1 MKRILLSFFIAGAIF
16 VSTASRLRA
25 QNADVQVIHNCADTN
40 AQLVDI
46 YVNGALTLDDF
57 AFRTATN
64 FISLPA
70 ALPYQVGIAPSTSTS
85 VADVIANFN
94 LTLQSGHR
102 YVVMATGVLD
112 TVSYAANPDG
122 RSIAFDLVVQDN
134 ISPASADTNN
144 VDIIV
149 MHGSTDAP
157 TVDVVP
163 VGTSTPA
170 VDNAAFRD
178 FSAYLNLPATSLS
191 LNLTPGND
199 NSNILASYIA
209 DLTGLGGGSAVVFA
223 SGFLDP
229 STNQNGAAFG
239 LFAALPSGAVI
250 QLPEN
255 TNALLQVIHNAADPA
270 ADTVDIYA
278 DGSLLLDDFVFRQ
291 ATPYIEVPAGAPLNI
306 AVAPGTST
314 SVADTIT
321 SFTVTLQPG
330 QTYVAVANG
339 VLDTTAFSVN
349 PSSQSIAFNLW
360 LRSGMTTAS
369 ASSGTVDLT
378 ALHGAT
384 DALTVDVLLQ
394 SVATP
399 LIDGLTYGEFSST
412 LTVGA
417 NAYVLN
423 VTPSSF
429 NNVILASYDADL
441 TAAGGASAVLF
452 ASGFLNPA
460 ANNGGSA
467 FGLFAAF
474 ADGSVIELPAHNS
487 ARVQV
492 IHNAADVIAD
502 SVDVY
507 AGAVLLIPGFAYR
520 TATPFVEVPA
530 GQPIQIGIALANSTS
545 AADTIAGL
553 GTTLNL
559 TPGQTYIIL
568 ANGVTDPAQYAAN
581 PDGRSTAFQFIVKEN
596 VREQAAVAG
605 EVDFFIVHGCTDA
618 PTVDVLANNTIT
630 LADNA
635 AYTDATGYLNVPA
648 ASYTI
653 GITPAAGTPVLL
665 EYTADLTTLG
675 GQSAVV
681 FASGFLTPSAN
692 QNGSAFGLY
701 AALTD
706 GTVIPFQQLING
718 VSDATVETFSAVYP
732 NPASGELR
740 VVAMSDFTGKT
751 TCTVSDAFGRI
762 VSMNPIELRGR
773 NGRIDVS
780 GLPNGVYHLTLTAE
794 DRQVRASFV
803 IAR

>member
-1 MKRILLSFFIAGAIF
+1 MKRILLNFLIAGGFFALNS
-16 VSTASRLRA
+16 VQLRA

-40 AQLVDI
+40 AQLVDV
-46 YVNGALTLDDF
+46 YVNGVLTLDDF

-94 LTLQSGHR
+94 LTLQAGHR

-112 TVSYAANPDG
+112 TTSYAANPDG
-122 RSIAFDLVVQDN
+122 RSTAFDLVVQDN

-163 VGTSTPA
+163 AGSNTPV

-178 FSAYLNLPATSLS
+178 FSSYLNLPATSLT

-209 DLTGLGGGSAVVFA
+209 DLTGLGGGAGVVFA

-239 LFAALPSGAVI
+239 LFAALPSGTVV
-250 QLPEN
+250 QLPAN
-255 TNALLQVIHNAADPA
+255 TTALLQVIHNAADPA

-278 DGSLLLDDFVFRQ
+278 DGALLLDDFIFRQ
-291 ATPYIEVPAGAPLNI
+291 ATPYVEVPAGAPLNI

-339 VLDTTAFSVN
+339 VLDTTTFAVN
-349 PSSQSIAFNLW
+349 PSNQSIAFNLW
-360 LRSGMTTAS
+360 LRSGMTTSS
-369 ASSGTVDLT
+369 ATSGTVDLT

-394 SVATP
+394 SVSTP
-399 LIDGLTYGEFSST
+399 LIDGLTYGEFSNT

-441 TAAGGASAVLF
+441 TAAGGGSAVLF

-460 ANNGGSA
+460 ANNGGAA

-474 ADGSVIELPAHNS
+474 ADGSVIELPAHNA

-507 AGAVLLIPGFAYR
+507 AGAVLLIPNFTFR
-520 TATPFVEVPA
+520 TATPFVEVPT
-530 GQPIQIGIALANSTS
+530 GQPIQIGIALANSSS
-545 AADTIAGL
+545 AADTIPGL

-559 TPGQTYIIL
+559 TAGQTYVIL
-568 ANGVTDPAQYAAN
+568 ANGVTNPSQYAAN

-596 VREQAAVAG
+596 VREQAAVSG
-605 EVDFFIVHGCTDA
+605 DVDFFIVHGCTDA

-648 ASYTI
+648 ASYTV

-665 EYTADLTTLG
+665 EYIADLSTLG

-706 GTVIPFQQLING
+706 GTVVPFQPLINAIND
-718 VSDATVETFSAVYP
+718 VAVEAPAALYP

-740 VVAMSDFTGKT
+740 IVSKTDFAVNT
-751 TCTVSDAFGRI
+751 TYTVTDAFGRI
-762 VSMNPIELRGR
+762 VSVNPLES
-773 NGRIDVS
+773 NGSSARIDVS
-780 GLPNGVYHLTLTAE
+780 TLSNGVYHLTLVSAE
-794 DRQVRASFV
+794 RQVRASFV